1 MNIPKNKLLVSLV
14 GDTAKTKYFACSQ
27 WLIADKNYIPEH
39 INNSHH
45 FLKDMSPYSATILN
59 KD

>member
-14 GDTAKTKYFACSQ
+14 GDTAKTKYFACSR
-27 WLIADKNYIPEH
+27 WLIADKNYIPEY

-45 FLKDMSPYSATILN
+45 FFKDMSLYSATILN